1 MDNWRKEG
9 RLSLLAKIH
18 PKDVSGI
25 FSKVYVIDPGEFA
38 FRRKNGVS
46 EGHTKTGLLT
56 IMSFWEI
63 LQSIF
68 LKDRIQAYVA
78 DVSQFSVDMHII
90 GDNPIEGSVNTQ
102 GDASDRN
109 LVEQYIIAGRLQFL
123 DSEIRGMS
131 MRIQAEIDTNK
142 IDQFLASYI
151 KGRNLV
157 LTTDIWAGIDQLL
170 LQKIFAP
177 IIEQNEYKQVKGH
190 DIRPII
196 TSKARNELKNYLD
209 SHGLRLSNLSFR
221 WHASKKKF
229 ETETGIDP
237 ENPNIIKFQLDGE
250 EFEFTYGQF
259 FLWMG
264 IIFVAFIAVL
274 IFIFS

>member
-1 MDNWRKEG
+1 MCAHKLLN
-9 RLSLLAKIH
+9 SLLLPNRQSTEI
-18 PKDVSGI
+18 
-25 FSKVYVIDPGEFA
+25 A

-46 EGHTKTGLLT
+46 EGHTQTGLLT

-68 LKDRIQAYVA
+68 LKDRIQAYVG
-78 DVSQFSVDMHII
+78 DTSPINVDMHII
-90 GDNPIEGSVNTQ
+90 GENSIEGNPVEGSVNTQ

-131 MRIQAEIDTNK
+131 MRIQAHIDIDK

-177 IIEQNEYKQVKGH
+177 IIEENEYKQVKGQ

-196 TSKARNELKNYLD
+196 ISKARNEMSNYLE

-221 WHASKKKF
+221 WHISKKKF
-229 ETETGIDP
+229 ESETGIDP
-237 ENPNIIKFQLDGE
+237 ENPDIIKFQIDGE
-250 EFEFTYGQF
+250 QFEFTYGQF